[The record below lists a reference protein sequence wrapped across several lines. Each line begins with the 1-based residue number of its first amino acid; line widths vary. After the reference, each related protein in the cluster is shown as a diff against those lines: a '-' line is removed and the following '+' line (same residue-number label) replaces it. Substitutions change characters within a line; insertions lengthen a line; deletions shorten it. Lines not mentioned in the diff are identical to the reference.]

1 MKSLSLTTPHMIIM
15 VGLPGSGKTF
25 FAEKFAST
33 FGAPYVSSDTLIQL
47 GITDEKIVFAV
58 TSRQIDELLKTKLSI
73 IVECPSD
80 TRTARLEL
88 AKKARQGGY
97 EPLIVWVQTDAVT
110 TKARATRDK
119 AKIGRILTDEE
130 YDQTVK
136 HFTVPSALEKAVV
149 ISGKHTYATQA
160 KVVLQKLS
168 APRAEISTHQAAPIR
183 KDPKDQSVRRNITIR

>member
-33 FGAPYVSSDTLIQL
+33 FGAPYVSSEAIIQL
-47 GITDEKIVFAV
+47 GATDEKVVSAIINK
-58 TSRQIDELLKTKLSI
+58 QIDELIKTKQSI
-73 IVECPSD
+73 VVECPSS
-80 TRTARLEL
+80 TRTERLEL
-88 AKKARQGGY
+88 AKKAREGGY
-97 EPLIVWVQTDAVT
+97 EPLLLWVQTDSVT

-119 AKIGRILTDEE
+119 SKTGRILTD
-130 YDQTVK
+130 DQYEQAARR
-136 HFTVPSALEKAVV
+136 FTAPNALEKPIV

-168 APRAEISTHQAAPIR
+168 APRAEISTHQGAPIR
-183 KDPKDQSVRRNITIR
+183 KESPGRRNITIR